1 MPETILYEKTGIDN
15 HVAIITLN
23 RPEASNA
30 INRQLRRELQEV
42 INHFDHDDDEAWVAV
57 VTGAGRNFCAGRDLK
72 ERASDNAEGVQARA
86 ENSMSPNRPH
96 MWTRPNK
103 PLVAAVNGA
112 AAAGGW
118 AIAQMC
124 DVAPGRRQCP
134 AGYHGNQVEF
144 DAAFCGGAHQDDW
157 HCQRAGTG
165 DDCRAAAGAA
175 GSGDGVSQSGGAGRR
190 APAGSHQN
198 GGEHRAERSAGGS
211 YIKELAYSSL
221 DKSIAEISAQTYVAY
236 DYILTTEDSKEGP
249 RAFAE
254 KRRPNWQLK

>member
-1 MPETILYEKTGIDN
+1 MPETVLYEKTGADN

-23 RPEASNA
+23 RPESSNA

-42 INHFDHDDDEAWVAV
+42 INHFDNEDDEAWVAV
-57 VTGAGRNFCAGRDLK
+57 ITGSGRNFCAGRDLK
-72 ERASDNAEGVQARA
+72 ERAADNAEGVPARA
-86 ENSMSPNRPH
+86 ENSMSPDKPH
-96 MWTRPNK
+96 MWVRPTK

-124 DVAPGRRQCP
+124 DVRLAADNARLGITETKWSLMPP
-134 AGYHGNQVEF
+134 FAVELTKMIGISNVLELVMTA
-144 DAAFCGGAHQDDW
+144 DLL
-157 HCQRAGTG
+157 
-165 DDCRAAAGAA
+165 
-175 GSGDGVSQSGGAGRR
+175 
-190 APAGSHQN
+190 P
-198 GGEHRAERSAGGS
+198 AERVKEMGFLNKVAPPDELVPEAVKMAESIAQNAPLAVRT
-211 YIKELAYSSL
+211 IKELAYNSL
-221 DKSIAEISAQTYVAY
+221 DMSIAEISAKTYVAY

>member
-1 MPETILYEKTGIDN
+1 MPETILYEKTGVDN

-42 INHFDHDDDEAWVAV
+42 INHFDHEDDEAWVAV
-57 VTGAGRNFCAGRDLK
+57 ITGSGRNFCAGRDLK
-72 ERASDNAEGVQARA
+72 ERASDNSAGVQARA
-86 ENSMSPNRPH
+86 ENSMAPDRPH
-96 MWTRPNK
+96 MWTRPDK

-124 DVAPGRRQCP
+124 DVRLAADTARLGITETKWSLMPPFAVELTKMIGIANVLELVMTAELLPAYRVQEMGFLNRVVPADDLLSEAVKMAESIAQNAPLAVR
-134 AGYHGNQVEF
+134 
-144 DAAFCGGAHQDDW
+144 
-157 HCQRAGTG
+157 T
-165 DDCRAAAGAA
+165 
-175 GSGDGVSQSGGAGRR
+175 
-190 APAGSHQN
+190 
-198 GGEHRAERSAGGS
+198 
-211 YIKELAYSSL
+211 IKDLAYSSL
-221 DKSIAEISAQTYVAY
+221 DMSIAEISAKTYVAY